1 MVHLRS
7 INYGSPDSVCVCL
20 LNPLLCLLLHSC
32 RASVPGALS
41 VYIYNSQRRPVLIS
55 LFMVLYNKNRPC
67 IKCTQTNHGL
77 SNLYK
82 YLYKFDIFLFESVKT
97 EQNIH
102 FTWEFFT
109 ERLLRPLTALTAV
122 SLGLFESAGCQPDTE
137 SEPRWLTG
145 QPASN
150 SCTHLGRNT
159 HCRHGYVESENPCR
173 TVVALWSW
181 AHVFFLVHRAT
192 H

>member
-82 YLYKFDIFLFESVKT
+82 YLYKFDIFLLECKNRTKYWLHVRVLHREVAQTS
-97 EQNIH
+97 H
-102 FTWEFFT
+102 C
-109 ERLLRPLTALTAV
+109 AH
-122 SLGLFESAGCQPDTE
+122 SCQ
-137 SEPRWLTG
+137 SGFVWVRWLSTRHWVRAPLADW
-145 QPASN
+145 PA
-150 SCTHLGRNT
+150 C
-159 HCRHGYVESENPCR
+159 
-173 TVVALWSW
+173 
-181 AHVFFLVHRAT
+181 F
-192 H
+192 